1 MERSALS
8 TSLLLLFVL
17 FIIQFFLGM
26 AQNLLVMLP
35 MTTFPQDNSSY
46 FNALTYLLTGGD
58 LVLTSHFIV
67 DMGII
72 AVGIVNLALVVHKS
86 LVYKVLSIAGLVSV
100 LFTFVSGLRFAA
112 ANFSVDPISFQ
123 MATGFILAFVLYS
136 VMATLMYRDVAVHA
150 G

>member
-17 FIIQFFLGM
+17 FTIQFFLGM

-35 MTTFPQDNSSY
+35 MTTFPQNDSSY
-46 FNALTYLLTGGD
+46 LNALTYLLTGGD

-72 AVGIVNLALVVHKS
+72 AVGVVNLVLVIHKR
-86 LVYKVLSIAGLVSV
+86 LVYKVLSIAGFVSV
-100 LFTFVSGLRFAA
+100 LFAFVSGLRFAA

-136 VMATLMYRDVAVHA
+136 VMATLMYRDIAVHA